1 MFPLSGRYPG
11 GCSLNCTELQ
21 YPAPYAIE
29 DGYLGYRSRQP
40 KGREAFVRLCNFF
53 PFVQS
58 QVLCDNGLEKC
69 PVKEI
74 VKKTAR
80 RTVFLYSV
88 LRLYCFCIM
97 RNARY

>member
-1 MFPLSGRYPG
+1 MNF
-11 GCSLNCTELQ
+11 TELQ

-29 DGYLGYRSRQP
+29 DGYLGYKSRQP
-40 KGREAFVRLCNFF
+40 KGKETFVRLCNFF

-88 LRLYCFCIM
+88 LRFYCIRHREECQILIVFV
-97 RNARY
+97 RHHLPAE